1 MKFKNLAQPFRLLLF
16 PWSTAVPSLR
26 IPAIAP
32 KNPFELEELLDLLLL

>member
-16 PWSTAVPSLR
+16 FPWSPAVPSLK

-32 KNPFELEELLDLLLL
+32 KNPFELEEST